1 MKEKIIEFNKQFGLN
16 TSFFTDTE
24 IEGYSLKNTIY
35 LNENSA
41 DLEKVNKHEL
51 LHFFENDDAFSEIK
65 EKILKSNEEKIDIIR
80 SDYYL
85 RYCGLYTEEEIQ
97 NGIIDI
103 EIVID
108 VLIGNYI
115 FKFDQGLKIGD
126 YVLKEI
132 TKNLEQKRYLNLSLT
147 SQIDSMN
154 LSKWDKLFILN
165 FYDGKEHIFP
175 QKEGRKERIKED
187 IKQELERLYNLL
199 QDEFIINPE
208 SKDVIREYE
217 SELKALESRGEDI
230 SHLKNYRKQ
239 ALEELA
245 NQFTKQLYEE
255 YKHIVDLIKEAQYED
270 SFKVLMLRETLSKTY
285 KLDTKDGKKTIVN
298 KRNMHESIAS
308 HMTLNDAVLNLIY
321 NNVNDYNNFANLYFA
336 GLEIFNQTIAQKN
349 NVSIDNVDVYEMGRW
364 IKFDGKTTDSN
375 NYIKNAQELS
385 SLVKDTPWCTKTLA
399 SSQLAQGD
407 FYVFVDNDNKPHIA
421 VKMNGNEIDEVRGT
435 LNGNAQELEEDYRKV
450 AISFLENNKE
460 IKNGDKWLKKEE
472 WNKRLLTYIHNIE
485 NDTFKEDDVE
495 KLIEDYIGH
504 YEYKAHFSENTNK
517 EKLRN
522 LLPKIK
528 KKIALYYNCRED
540 EILFSDVDF
549 SDAEYTNLKICPY
562 KLLLGNVDFKDSPIE
577 SLGDLIII
585 GGIADFWNSKIQS
598 LGNLTTIGGYAE
610 FENSQIES
618 LGNLTTIGG
627 NALFRNSKIQS
638 LGALTTI
645 GGEADF
651 MNSKIQSLGNLTT
664 IGGNAVFVHSQIQS
678 LGNLTTIGGVPFF
691 KNSKIQSLGNLTTI
705 GGDVEFENSPIE
717 SLGNL
722 TTIGGSA
729 YFRNSKIQ
737 SLGVLT
743 AIGGSAYFPFSQV
756 QSLGNL
762 TTIGV
767 DADFENS
774 QIQSL
779 GNLTTIGGEAV
790 FRNSKIQSLGN
801 LTTIGVDA
809 DFENSQIQSLDNLTT
824 IGGDAYFINSQVQSL
839 GNLTT
844 IGRHADFRDS
854 KITDFGNIEYIGR
867 FFSNSKL
874 LRELYLQEYDDTG
887 HRIKKEN
894 NLRSY

>member
-24 IEGYSLKNTIY
+24 IEGYSLNNTIY
-35 LNENSA
+35 LNENSD

-51 LHFFENDDAFSEIK
+51 LHFFENDETFSEIK
-65 EKILKSNEEKIDIIR
+65 EKILKLNEENLDIIR
-80 SDYYL
+80 SEYYL

-108 VLIGNYI
+108 ILIGNYI

-132 TKNLEQKRYLNLSLT
+132 TKKLEQKRYLNLSLT
-147 SQIDSMN
+147 SQIDNMN

-165 FYDGKEHIFP
+165 FYDGKEHVLP
-175 QKEGRKERIKED
+175 QKEGRKEKIKED
-187 IKQELERLYNLL
+187 IKQELERLYNLH

-217 SELKALESRGEDI
+217 SELKALESRGEVI
-230 SHLKNYRKQ
+230 SHLKIYRKQ

-255 YKHIVDLIKEAQYED
+255 YKHIVDYIKEAQYED

-421 VKMNGNEIDEVRGT
+421 VKMNGNEIDEVRGIM
-435 LNGNAQELEEDYRKV
+435 NGNAQELEEDYRKV

-495 KLIEDYIGH
+495 KLIEDYFGD
-504 YEYKAHFSENTNK
+504 YEYKAHFSENTNM
-517 EKLRN
+517 EKLRS
-522 LLPKIK
+522 LLPKISK
-528 KKIALYYNCRED
+528 NIARYYNCKED
-540 EILFSDVDF
+540 EMLCGDVNFADK
-549 SDAEYTNLKICPY
+549 EYSNLKVCPY
-562 KLLLGNVDFKDSPIE
+562 KVVIGNAVFR
-577 SLGDLIII
+577 
-585 GGIADFWNSKIQS
+585 NSQIQS
-598 LGNLTTIGGYAE
+598 LGNLTIIG
-610 FENSQIES
+610 
-618 LGNLTTIGG
+618 
-627 NALFRNSKIQS
+627 RD
-638 LGALTTI
+638 
-645 GGEADF
+645 ADF
-651 MNSKIQSLGNLTT
+651 SK
-664 IGGNAVFVHSQIQS
+664 SQIQS
-678 LGNLTTIGGVPFF
+678 LGNLTTIGRDALFWD
-691 KNSKIQSLGNLTTI
+691 SRIQSLGNLETI
-705 GGDVEFENSPIE
+705 GRDAKFNYSEIQF
-717 SLGNL
+717 LGNL
-722 TTIGGSA
+722 ETIGRDA
-729 YFRNSKIQ
+729 DFRN
-737 SLGVLT
+737 
-743 AIGGSAYFPFSQV
+743 SQV

-762 TTIGV
+762 TTIGRDAYFSISQV
-767 DADFENS
+767 QSLGNLTTIGGDADFRNS

-779 GNLTTIGGEAV
+779 GNLTTIGGDAM
-790 FRNSKIQSLGN
+790 FWGLKIQSLGN
-801 LTTIGVDA
+801 LTTIG
-809 DFENSQIQSLDNLTT
+809 E
-824 IGGDAYFINSQVQSL
+824 DAYFRFSQFQSL
-839 GNLTT
+839 GNLTI
-844 IGRHADFRDS
+844 IGGNADFRDS
-854 KITDFGNIEYIGR
+854 KITDFGNIDYIGGELCQ
-867 FFSNSKL
+867 NSSSL
-874 LRELYLQEYDDTG
+874 TELYLQEYDDTG
-887 HRIKKEN
+887 HRIKKDN